1 MWPAPRL
8 RVVRS
13 SCFQAGMRALFALSS
28 RRMPT
33 AETTSPSGKRRRI
46 SRAMTWLLSSAVQ
59 KRCAA
64 VLHGK
69 ISFTHSRFAERATL
83 AAQRDSQERFMALF
97 RSNPVA
103 CLVQSIDRGVIV
115 DCNQAFCKLSG

>member
-1 MWPAPRL
+1 MALLWFSHGVMVAWTSPPLLGLAL
-8 RVVRS
+8 LQVGLCTGLVLAAS
-13 SCFQAGMRALFALSS
+13 WDGMRARFALSS
-28 RRMPT
+28 RLMPT

-69 ISFTHSRFAERATL
+69 ISFTHSRFA
-83 AAQRDSQERFMALF
+83 
-97 RSNPVA
+97 
-103 CLVQSIDRGVIV
+103 
-115 DCNQAFCKLSG
+115 

>member
-1 MWPAPRL
+1 MIQTAVIAMLLISALAGQHRL
-8 RVVRS
+8 REAFNR
-13 SCFQAGMRALFALSS
+13 QAEALAV
-28 RRMPT
+28 
-33 AETTSPSGKRRRI
+33 AE
-46 SRAMTWLLSSAVQ
+46 
-59 KRCAA
+59 AA
-64 VLHGK
+64 Q
-69 ISFTHSRFAERATL
+69 